1 MSAGTRAFFT
11 GWVVIASCIGDRG
24 DVLQQR
30 PFSTREGRAKGIERW
45 HLRSPRWQRVG
56 PAIYAPASRID
67 HTMVRL
73 EAAAS
78 RVPAAAAFAGL
89 SAAWLH
95 GLDVDGC
102 SPIEMIVPKG
112 NKVSGRAGM
121 RVYRSAL
128 PEAEATAIQG
138 LKVTNILRTLEDIGR
153 RLSLTEATVIVDA
166 ALQAGLIEI
175 SRFDSWARSRR
186 GGRGLVNLRAVAGA
200 AEPKSESPMETR
212 LRMALVIAG
221 LPRPEAQVPIY
232 DERGLFVGRP
242 DLYYSDCKLGI
253 EYDGGFHR
261 ESLPEDNR
269 RQNRLLEAG
278 VTLLR
283 FTAADVLSRP
293 ATVVAQ
299 VRAVRASAGT
309 RDTKDVLSGAS
320 AGTRGVA

>member
-1 MSAGTRAFFT
+1 M
-11 GWVVIASCIGDRG
+11 
-24 DVLQQR
+24 
-30 PFSTREGRAKGIERW
+30 GIERW
-45 HLRSPRWQRVG
+45 HLRSSRWQRVG

-78 RVPAAAAFAGL
+78 RVPAVAAFSGL

-102 SPIEMIVPKG
+102 HPIEVIVPKG

-128 PEAEATAIQG
+128 PDAEATVLQG
-138 LKVTNILRTLEDIGR
+138 LRATGVLRTLEDICR
-153 RLSLTEATVIVDA
+153 RLPLVEATVIVDA
-166 ALQAGLIEI
+166 ALQSGLTELDL
-175 SRFDSWARSRR
+175 FDSWARSRR
-186 GGRGLVNLRAVAGA
+186 GGRGLVNLRAVAA
-200 AEPKSESPMETR
+200 SAEPKSESPMETR
-212 LRMALVIAG
+212 LRMVLVLGG
-221 LPRPEAQVPIY
+221 LPRPEAQVPIH

-242 DLYYSDCKLGI
+242 DLYYRDCKLGI
-253 EYDGGFHR
+253 EYDGGIHR
-261 ESLPEDNR
+261 ESLAEDNR

-293 ATVVAQ
+293 AIVVAQ
-299 VRAVRASAGT
+299 VRAMRASAGT
-309 RDTKDVLSGAS
+309 RDAKEAFSRASGGSRDAKDAFSSAS
-320 AGTRGVA
+320 AGTRGVS